1 MLMKKTTAT
10 HIILYT
16 DFQGIVDGSVEE
28 VGTEEKR
35 KKRKRSV
42 LKYKLKPP
50 ASKKESC
57 TIHDKESVEELD
69 QFHYSVPF
77 ILNVC
82 CLSRSVSHNN
92 GVPL

>member
-1 MLMKKTTAT
+1 MLMKKTAT
-10 HIILYT
+10 YIILYT
-16 DFQGIVDGSVEE
+16 DFQGIADGSAEE
-28 VGTEEKR
+28 VGTEGKTKQR
-35 KKRKRSV
+35 KGSV

-82 CLSRSVSHNN
+82 CLPLSISQNN